1 MKNNSDKLL
10 SRLFFGMLPVQIMIF
25 AMGAINTIVDGAM
38 AGRYIDASAV
48 GVIGLYYSMVE
59 IMTAVG
65 SVLLGGTAVLC
76 GRYMGRG
83 ESKSTEGIFSL
94 NLTVTLIVGAVLTAV
109 SLLVPGPLAV
119 LLGANEELKGAL
131 VTYIV
136 GYGIG
141 ILPMLFAQ
149 QLAAFLQMERQSL
162 RGYVGIAGMIISN
175 VILDV
180 VFVAV
185 LDMGIWGLALATSFS
200 NFVYF
205 LILVPYYFTS
215 RAQLR
220 YSFANILWKDLWPLI
235 KIGFPGAMLVFCIAL
250 RYMVI
255 NRLLLQY
262 AGSDGLSAMSS
273 FNMVCGIFIAYCL
286 GNGSIVRMLIS
297 VFVGEEDKIS
307 MRKTLRLV
315 FTKGMALSVLVA
327 AVIFAI
333 SPFLTGIFFPDR
345 NSNVYHL
352 AYQLF
357 VIYSFCIPLILI
369 CQIFTNY
376 MQAMGHNL
384 FVNIQSIFDGFF
396 AMVIPSLILAPV
408 MGAMGVWLANPIGIV
423 MTILLLPIYGV
434 IYWKHVPRNLDEVM
448 FIKKG
453 FGVAPEDV
461 LDISIST
468 LDGAANAAARIQE
481 FCTEHSMD
489 KKSSY
494 MAGLCVEEIAAN
506 IVERGFNADKKKH
519 FLTAMAI
526 FLEDHLVLR
535 LKDDCPAFDPKEMA
549 ELSSEDGGTDN
560 LGIRMVYDIA
570 DDINYQNMLGL
581 NVLTMTIKQENLIER
596 EDADFLLEKRLR
608 TLDKDL
614 HQKFKDS
621 VFACGKVLTRY
632 RRLFPE
638 YTDHSELHSIT
649 VIDSCNRLIG
659 KEQIEKLNKDEV
671 YCLLMAC
678 YLHDTGMGIS
688 EKDYE
693 ECKEKFGASEFF
705 KNHPDATKADFVRTH
720 HNDFSGYFIE
730 KYKDVFE
737 IPSDEHVFAI
747 RQIARGHRKTDL
759 LDEKEYPSDLK
770 VPNGNTINLPYLAS
784 LIRLADEVDVVAT
797 RNPIVL
803 YDIESLTDEI
813 EIVENKKLNAIKS
826 MTMTGGAFVLS
837 YESDEQDIIDGLV
850 EMTGKMQKTLD
861 YCREVAKKRSTFT
874 ISQKKVI
881 LKRL

>member
-10 SRLFFGMLPVQIMIF
+10 SRLFFGMLPVQILIF

-83 ESKSTEGIFSL
+83 ESNNTEGIFSL
-94 NLTVTLIVGAVLTAV
+94 NLTITMIVGVILTAV
-109 SLLVPGPLAV
+109 SLIIPGPLAV
-119 LLGANEELKGAL
+119 ILGANEELKGAL

-141 ILPMLFAQ
+141 IIPMLFAQ

-175 VILDV
+175 VVLDV

-200 NFVYF
+200 NLIYF

-215 RAQLR
+215 RAQLH
-220 YSFANILWKDLWPLI
+220 YSFAKILWKDLWPLI

-255 NRLLLQY
+255 NRLLLRF
-262 AGSDGLSAMSS
+262 AGNDGLSAMSS
-273 FNMVCGIFIAYCL
+273 FNMVCGIFIAFCL
-286 GNGSIVRMLIS
+286 GNGALVRMLIS

-315 FTKGMALSVLVA
+315 FTKGLALSVVVA

-333 SPFLTGIFFPDR
+333 SPILTGIFFPDR
-345 NSNVYHL
+345 NSSVYHL

-376 MQAMGHNL
+376 LQAMGHNL

-396 AMVIPSLILAPV
+396 AMVIPSLVLAPV

-423 MTILLLPIYGV
+423 MTILLVPIYCI
-434 IYWKHVPRNLDEVM
+434 IYWRHVPRNIDEMM
-448 FIKKG
+448 FIRPG
-453 FGVAPEDV
+453 FGAAPSDV
-461 LDISIST
+461 LDVSIST
-468 LDGAANAAARIQE
+468 LDGVANAAARIQE
-481 FCTEHSMD
+481 FCVEHDVD

-494 MAGLCVEEIAAN
+494 YAALCVEEIAAN
-506 IVERGFNADKKKH
+506 IVTRGFSADKKSH

-526 FLEDHLVLR
+526 FLQDRLVLR
-535 LKDDCPAFDPKEMA
+535 LKDDCPAFDPGEIA
-549 ELSSEDGGTDN
+549 DLSSEESGLDN

-570 DDINYQNMLGL
+570 DDVNYQNMLGL
-581 NVLTMTIKQENLIER
+581 NVLTVTVKLTNLIER

-608 TLDKDL
+608 SLDKEL

-638 YTDHSELHSIT
+638 YTDHSELHSLT

-678 YLHDTGMGIS
+678 YLHDAGMGIS

-693 ECKEKFGASEFF
+693 ECKEKFGASRFF
-705 KNHPDATKADFVRTH
+705 EEHPDATKADFVRTH
-720 HNDFSGYFIE
+720 HNDFSGFFID

-737 IPSDEHVFAI
+737 IPSDAHAFAI
-747 RQIARGHRKTDL
+747 KQIARGHRKTDL

-784 LIRLADEVDVVAT
+784 LIRLADEIDVVAT

-813 EIVENKKLNAIKS
+813 EIVENKKLNAIKT

-850 EMTGKMQKTLD
+850 EMAGKMQKTLD
-861 YCREVAKKRSTFT
+861 YCREVVSKRSAFT
-874 ISQKKVI
+874 ITQKKVI